1 MMHNDVNRCK
11 LHHIASH
18 CITMMKRITV
28 AISEE
33 TEQKI
38 KQKKPEYLSLSK
50 FINMILEN
58 SIDNLDRVGR
68 LAVYSVGAEKIS
80 NHIDTKTSIPT
91 TEDKVQKESS
101 NFSSKKENLKNS
113 ITVLGEDVG
122 KESEE
127 NPKNTPLPY
136 DFKTSIPDKLAPY
149 VDKITAFWQV
159 KKGTKNR
166 LAWSLQMLELEKILD
181 NLGKQVLVEQLN
193 QACMAG
199 TWKQINY
206 NRTVEYSDMK
216 EEVKIIKHPNN
227 KVFKASEQAY
237 PPTLR
242 ELKYGDDK

>member
-11 LHHIASH
+11 LHHNASQ

-28 AISEE
+28 AISEQ
-33 TEQKI
+33 TEQKL
-38 KQKKPEYLSLSK
+38 KEKKPQYLSLSK
-50 FINMILEN
+50 YINMILEN
-58 SIDNLDRVGR
+58 SIDNLDSLVR
-68 LAVYSVGAEKIS
+68 LPAYRVGAEDSSI
-80 NHIDTKTSIPT
+80 HIDTNTSSPT
-91 TEDKVQKESS
+91 NEHKVQLESS

-113 ITVLGEDVG
+113 ITVLGEDVER
-122 KESEE
+122 ESEGK
-127 NPKNTPLPY
+127 PKNTPLPY
-136 DFKTSIPDKLAPY
+136 DFKTSIPDKLTPY
-149 VDKITAFWQV
+149 TDKITAFWQV

-181 NLGKQVLVEQLN
+181 NLGKQVLVEQLD

-206 NRTVEYSDMK
+206 KRTIEYSDMK
-216 EEVKIIKHPNN
+216 EEVKINKHPNN